1 MLTPIGIESTLYRLK
16 IIYSIN
22 RLGDTR
28 VDDTYN
34 SIDLFIHELMTEEG
48 YTLEEAIAIAKEQYK
63 E

>member
-1 MLTPIGIESTLYRLK
+1 MLYRLK

-28 VDDTYN
+28 MDDTYN